1 MDKVKIV
8 NIKTGAIEEVKKELA
23 GDYIATGNWKLKE
36 DKKIESKEATKPIF
50 SKKEDK

>member
-23 GDYIATGNWKLKE
+23 GDYIATKEWKLQEENKE
-36 DKKIESKEATKPIF
+36 KSKPIF
-50 SKKEDK
+50 AKEEK

>member
-23 GDYIATGNWKLKE
+23 GDYVATGDWKLKE
-36 DKKIESKEATKPIF
+36 NKKIESKEALKPIF